1 MIEAVERFECFGS
14 TCAVRAIGAGRHGSA
29 AQATATARRALE
41 GWHDRCSRF
50 LPGSELSRINRD
62 SRAELP
68 LSPIM
73 ALLARAV
80 RTAGALSGGLVDGT
94 LVQEIE
100 RAGYER
106 DLGEPVPLAQALA
119 LAPARA
125 PARPDPRARWRLLE
139 VDLTSCLLR
148 RPPGVGLDSGGLA
161 KGLFADVL
169 AARLADCASFAIDCG
184 GDLAIGGAQAIAR
197 PIEVQSPFDGRILHT
212 FEAARTGVAT
222 SGIARRSWIDDD
234 GRPAHHLLDPA
245 SGRPAFTGIVQVT
258 ALAPSALQAEIRAK
272 AAILAGPRAARAW
285 LPHGGVIVLDDG
297 SHEVLE
303 IPPTVL
309 LSELSAYA

>member
-1 MIEAVERFECFGS
+1 MTEAIERFECFGS
-14 TCAVRAIGAGRHGSA
+14 TCAVRVIGAGRYGSA
-29 AQATATARRALE
+29 ARAAALAREELY
-41 GWHDRCSRF
+41 GWHGRCSRF

-62 SRAELP
+62 PRAELP

-73 ALLARAV
+73 ALLAHAV

-94 LVQEIE
+94 QVQEIE

-106 DLGEPVPLAQALA
+106 DLGEPVPPAQALA

-197 PIEVQSPFDGRILHT
+197 PIEVQSPFDGQILHT

-234 GRPAHHLLDPA
+234 GRPAHHLLDPC

-285 LPHGGVIVLDDG
+285 LPHGGLIVLDDG
-297 SHEVLE
+297 SPEVVE
-303 IPPTVL
+303 IPPTVS